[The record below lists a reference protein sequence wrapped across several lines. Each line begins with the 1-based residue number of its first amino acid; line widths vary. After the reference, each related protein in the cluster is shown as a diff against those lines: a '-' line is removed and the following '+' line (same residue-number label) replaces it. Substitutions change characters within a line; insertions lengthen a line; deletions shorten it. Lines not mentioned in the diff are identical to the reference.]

1 LPLDSEVFLTLR
13 LPATSATIETKGRVA
28 WTWDMRKG
36 TAHLIPGMGI
46 RLVDTEPLQRQQLE
60 AYLSQLTKTEERLSA
75 V

>member
-1 LPLDSEVFLTLR
+1 
-13 LPATSATIETKGRVA
+13 
-28 WTWDMRKG
+28 
-36 TAHLIPGMGI
+36 MGI